1 MATPLGLFNEKC
13 AILKATAEFQLLC
26 ESGAPHEPMFTVS
39 VMADGISVTSS
50 GSSKQLAKQ
59 LAVLE
64 FFRAAVRKGMAAR
77 WGLPMKESEAMAL
90 LDTWSS
96 SYHSSCTASTSP
108 CSSTAEVTN
117 TVVPSLSSVESLYD
131 MCTEKC
137 WPLPL
142 FKLIEKFEESSITL
156 LTVQVTI
163 GPVRTL
169 GTGETVSEAM
179 VNAAIGILDQL
190 KSDEHH
196 GMRLYSTS
204 PRKLGFNFEF
214 GVNAISTLQDKCA
227 RNKMSPPRYEEV
239 GEEGLPHM
247 RMFYIAVKVDNLE
260 RIGCGRSK
268 KEAKHKGACKML
280 ALLDE
285 VRLANLR

>member
-1 MATPLGLFNEKC
+1 MIITCKSILMAVNVFRLFKGGVCE
-13 AILKATAEFQLLC
+13 LTATAEFQLLC

-108 CSSTAEVTN
+108 CSST
-117 TVVPSLSSVESLYD
+117 
-131 MCTEKC
+131 
-137 WPLPL
+137 
-142 FKLIEKFEESSITL
+142 
-156 LTVQVTI
+156 
-163 GPVRTL
+163 

-239 GEEGLPHM
+239 
-247 RMFYIAVKVDNLE
+247 DNLE